1 MAPFDF
7 VRMTESVRET
17 DENLGAFVKRA
28 RIAADIVPARRKVR
42 THGTVVL
49 QTLIDCTLDL
59 AGARNLAEER
69 SSPVAH
75 PEKLF
80 DRDDIAL
87 LPVGR
92 GGQMV
97 ARRPCGNRCVS
108 HAKNL
113 PFLKISTLHFL
124 PACDGRGK
132 PRLH

>member
-1 MAPFDF
+1 
-7 VRMTESVRET
+7 MTESVRKT

-28 RIAADIVPARRKVR
+28 GIAADIVPARREVC
-42 THGTVVL
+42 THGAVVL
-49 QTLIDCTLDL
+49 QTLIDCALDL

-69 SSPVAH
+69 GSPVAH

-92 GGQMV
+92 GDQM
-97 ARRPCGNRCVS
+97 AALRPCGNRCVS

-113 PFLKISTLHFL
+113 PFLKISTLRFPGL
-124 PACDGRGK
+124 
-132 PRLH
+132 